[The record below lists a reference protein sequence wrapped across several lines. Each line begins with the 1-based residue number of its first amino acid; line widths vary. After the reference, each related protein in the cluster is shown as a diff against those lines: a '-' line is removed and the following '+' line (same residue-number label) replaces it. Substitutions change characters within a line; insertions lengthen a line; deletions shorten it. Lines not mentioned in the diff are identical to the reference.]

1 MQKRY
6 FLSFQYLFID
16 FVTIYLSSIIYN
28 DHKNISVKYELQSTI
43 LYRDILKNVI
53 LANLLLS
60 CPERLFLN
68 AFIYEKTSVLMWKTN
83 KWLSTVLVHF
93 QIFIIH
99 IVMIFGKGLPSV
111 HLHETELRFL
121 S

>member
-68 AFIYEKTSVLMWKTN
+68 AFIISIIRCQKCPKSRVIEKFEKFEMVEKFKKN
-83 KWLSTVLVHF
+83 
-93 QIFIIH
+93 
-99 IVMIFGKGLPSV
+99 
-111 HLHETELRFL
+111 
-121 S
+121 

>member
-6 FLSFQYLFID
+6 IVSFQYLFID

-68 AFIYEKTSVLMWKTN
+68 AFISGIGPIRSKKIEKMPKN
-83 KWLSTVLVHF
+83 RNF
-93 QIFIIH
+93 
-99 IVMIFGKGLPSV
+99 
-111 HLHETELRFL
+111 R
-121 S
+121 

>member
-6 FLSFQYLFID
+6 IVSFQYLFID

-43 LYRDILKNVI
+43 LYRDIPKNVI

-68 AFIYEKTSVLMWKTN
+68 AFII
-83 KWLSTVLVHF
+83 HF
-93 QIFIIH
+93 KEYQIYINTRSAKSLLFTMLGH
-99 IVMIFGKGLPSV
+99 GK
-111 HLHETELRFL
+111 
-121 S
+121 

>member
-6 FLSFQYLFID
+6 FLSFQYFFID
-16 FVTIYLSSIIYN
+16 FVTNYLSSIIYN
-28 DHKNISVKYELQSTI
+28 HRNNISVKYELPSMI

-68 AFIYEKTSVLMWKTN
+68 AFIMIKRHPLHKEAFVLC
-83 KWLSTVLVHF
+83 
-93 QIFIIH
+93 
-99 IVMIFGKGLPSV
+99 
-111 HLHETELRFL
+111 
-121 S
+121 